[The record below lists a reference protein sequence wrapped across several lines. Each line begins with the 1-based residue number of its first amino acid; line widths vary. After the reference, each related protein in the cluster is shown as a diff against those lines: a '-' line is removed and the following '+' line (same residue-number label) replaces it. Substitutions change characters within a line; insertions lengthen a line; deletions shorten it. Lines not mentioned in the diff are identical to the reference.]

1 MLTAV
6 IPEQAQISW
15 AEISR
20 SPWSEGVADSVFTH
34 LSVST
39 DDLTLALLVIYT
51 STQILLATVNE
62 VNGRKVGDTETE
74 LHVGESHVALT
85 PVLE

>member
-1 MLTAV
+1 MT
-6 IPEQAQISW
+6 
-15 AEISR
+15 
-20 SPWSEGVADSVFTH
+20 TN
-34 LSVST
+34 
-39 DDLTLALLVIYT
+39 
-51 STQILLATVNE
+51 LLATVNE